1 MTCDNCIHERVCVI
15 KAFPDAFE
23 NTQWEKEPCDH
34 FKSKS
39 EWISVEERMPDTT
52 LKKLTICDQDIGSG
66 EVVKET
72 DGGMVPISE
81 IVAVICTRCV
91 KGEVKRFIDIDQ
103 TIDGQW
109 AYCMGVT
116 HWMPLPEAP
125 KMKGGE
131 RYDKREAENHK

>member
-1 MTCDNCIHERVCVI
+1 MT
-15 KAFPDAFE
+15 K
-23 NTQWEKEPCDH
+23 EKQ
-34 FKSKS
+34 S

-91 KGEVKRFIDIDQ
+91 KGEVKQFIDIDQ
-103 TIDGQW
+103 TIDGRW

-125 KMKGGE
+125 KITRKEDEG
-131 RYDKREAENHK
+131 K